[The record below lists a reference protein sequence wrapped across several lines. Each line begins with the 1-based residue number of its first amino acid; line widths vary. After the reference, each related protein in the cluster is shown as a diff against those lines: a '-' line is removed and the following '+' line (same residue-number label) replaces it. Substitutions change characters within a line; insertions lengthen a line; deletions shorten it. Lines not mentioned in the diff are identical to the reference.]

1 MGIFYYTLLYVVV
14 SFMHLQTYV
23 LHNSVINKYTVMLC
37 LIYYYCFI
45 VNIFRHFTI
54 YILVPLCSIGNI
66 FLFITQAVVLV
77 LPCSNRELNPLVHT
91 CLYLVKYSFFYTS
104 FNLYCILLMQTN
116 SQPNKCAIFVTVF
129 LENASGGG
137 VLEISINHQK

>member
-91 CLYLVKYSFFYTS
+91 CLYLVKYSFFIHPSTQ
-104 FNLYCILLMQTN
+104 L
-116 SQPNKCAIFVTVF
+116 NKCAIFVTVF
-129 LENASGGG
+129 LENASGRGA
-137 VLEISINHQK
+137 